1 METILLTLSIR
12 RLSYCRSNRGAL
24 QKSSLVPS
32 GKTGLSERQERR
44 NLHLCLKVLSWDLRK
59 YLLDSPRTS
68 WVGAIDASG
77 PSGAPVAL
85 VKSHR
90 SGTGGFLFME
100 TKFLRHIALAA
111 LTAATLASCGGANSS
126 SDTIRIGLECAYI
139 PFNWVAEGESEF
151 TLPIQNH
158 AGSFADGY
166 DIQIAKRIS
175 KELGKK
181 VQIVQTKWES
191 LITDLQ
197 MNAID
202 AIIAGMTETEE
213 RAKQISFT
221 SEYYRSEL
229 VLVTSNAVATS
240 YDDALTAEE
249 FRTLVSGKNIVSQ
262 VATVT
267 NDVIDV
273 FASEYGA
280 NHVTPVATFALAAQD
295 VVNGSAFAMTAELP
309 VASSIVGKLP
319 NLGIVHFDQE
329 VLGEAQSELGVSIG
343 VRKNDTTLKDD
354 INSVLS
360 KITKS
365 DRESLLEAA
374 VARSGEGE

>member
-1 METILLTLSIR
+1 
-12 RLSYCRSNRGAL
+12 
-24 QKSSLVPS
+24 
-32 GKTGLSERQERR
+32 
-44 NLHLCLKVLSWDLRK
+44 
-59 YLLDSPRTS
+59 
-68 WVGAIDASG
+68 
-77 PSGAPVAL
+77 
-85 VKSHR
+85 
-90 SGTGGFLFME
+90 ME

-111 LTAATLASCGGANSS
+111 LTAATLASCGGANN

-181 VQIVQTKWES
+181 VEIVQTKWES

-202 AIIAGMTETEE
+202 AIIAGMTETEV
-213 RAKQISFT
+213 RARQISST

-229 VLVTSNAVATS
+229 VLVTSSDVASS
-240 YDDALTAEE
+240 YDDALSADE
-249 FRTLVSGKNIVSQ
+249 FRSLVSGKNIVSQ

-295 VVNGSAFAMTAELP
+295 VANGSAFAMTAELP

-343 VRKNDTTLKDD
+343 VRKSDTSLRDD
-354 INSVLS
+354 INGVLS
-360 KITKS
+360 KITQS
-365 DRESLLEAA
+365 ERESLMEEA
-374 VARSGEGE
+374 VLRSGDGE